1 MPKVKK
7 LFIITIVISIIFLS
21 HTAYSLDKKTGFVP
35 NAYLQGD
42 VQTVINLKEITD
54 IESREITYK
63 DNKLEVYKLKDV
75 IGKAKPLSNQ
85 YNIIISAEDGLR
97 AKISG
102 DKIEESYLNFSHQH
116 GWEVI
121 NLNHPISSNIKLIDS
136 ITIVDKSKDK
146 NEAFTIITPDKNHF
160 IKTPG
165 QLLVETFQKKAV
177 FEGKSTQNVEGVNYT
192 TEIYSEKRVLKPEL
206 LIEKDFAKR
215 TIIFNDKGKTLSYNG
230 GYLELKNN
238 YINYINP
245 KQKEE
250 LSDIKGI
257 VIDAPLKSNKNTY
270 YDAIH
275 YLENGE
281 KVMVILLD
289 GFGYHQYEYLKK
301 NNQIP
306 FLSKIENNAKVITSY
321 KPVTNTGLAAVLTG
335 KGPTENGVY
344 NREFK
349 DLKSP
354 DIFKKASDLGLE
366 SAYIEGN
373 IKILNTYVDPILN
386 PDLNENDTTDD
397 EVFNETKKQ
406 IKNGSQFIF
415 AHFHGIDDSGHDY
428 GPLGE
433 ETIQVIKQTDN
444 YISQLAEI
452 WDGKIIITSDHGM
465 HATREGGDHGLVLYE
480 DMFVPYLI
488 TEGGKTDE

>member
-1 MPKVKK
+1 M
-7 LFIITIVISIIFLS
+7 ITIVIFLILLS
-21 HTAYSLDKKTGFVP
+21 NTAYSLDNNKGFVP

-42 VQTVINLKEITD
+42 VQTVINLKEIKD
-54 IESREITYK
+54 IQSQEITYK
-63 DNKLEVYKLKDV
+63 DNKLEVYKLKD
-75 IGKAKPLSNQ
+75 IIDKAKPISS
-85 YNIIISAEDGLR
+85 YYDIIISAEDGLR
-97 AKISG
+97 AKVSG

-136 ITIVDKSKDK
+136 ITIVDQSKDRK
-146 NEAFTIITPDKNHF
+146 EAFTIITPNKNHL

-177 FEGKSTQNVEGVNYT
+177 FEGKSTQNVEGANYT
-192 TEIYSEKRVLKPEL
+192 AEIYSEKKVLKPEL
-206 LIEKDFAKR
+206 LIDNNFDKR
-215 TIIFNDKGKTLSYNG
+215 TLILNAKGKTLTYND

-245 KQKEE
+245 KQKEK

-257 VIDAPLKSNKNTY
+257 IIDTPLKSNKDAY

-275 YLENGE
+275 YLENSE

-301 NNQIP
+301 NNQLP
-306 FLSKIENNAKVITSY
+306 FLSSIENNARVITSY

-335 KGPTENGVY
+335 KGPAENGVY

-354 DIFKKASDLGLE
+354 DIFKKAADLGME

-373 IKILNTYVDPILN
+373 IKILNTSIEPILN
-386 PDLNENDTTDD
+386 PDLNGNNTTDD

-406 IKNGSQFIF
+406 IDKGSQFIF
-415 AHFHGIDDSGHDY
+415 VHFHGIDDSGHNY

-433 ETIQVIKQTDN
+433 KTIQVIKETDN
-444 YISQLAEI
+444 YISQLAEM

-465 HATREGGDHGLVLYE
+465 HTTSNGGDHGLVLYE
-480 DMFVPYLI
+480 DMFVPYLV